1 MRTFAGMKQ
10 ESVEERKAALL
21 SRCRFYKGEEKCPN
35 GVNFFGWECE
45 ELYVHCLM
53 SGKYEPLNATVSFF
67 RSVGLDKEPAL
78 QDGTPI
84 EVQALLF
91 NRFCYQSEVDP
102 IELAKPFVRRYVK
115 TFAKS

>member
-10 ESVEERKAALL
+10 ESVEEIKAALL

-45 ELYVHCLM
+45 ERFVHFM
-53 SGKYEPLNATVSFF
+53 ISGHYEPLNAAVSFF